1 MDLGKSREINMAQRH
16 AYNEDKEY
24 STEPDECDHE
34 DTDTVIDSIGE
45 VAGQHISFEECNQ
58 CGAKL

>member
-1 MDLGKSREINMAQRH
+1 MAQRH
-16 AYNEDKEY
+16 AYNEEKEY
-24 STEPDECDHE
+24 ENEPDECDHE

-45 VAGQHISFEECNQ
+45 VAGHHISFEECVQ